1 MIRFAVPFAALLL
14 TTTAFAQTAPAP
26 VPTPAAAPTAAPVD
40 VYALTNDERAMRSH
54 VMFLAADAMQGRE
67 AGTDAYDIAADY
79 VAAQFY
85 AQGLKPAGTEG
96 SYLQQV
102 PLIAFKAA
110 GKGSFAIARGGQ
122 NSALEFGVDYIP
134 GATSSRPE
142 VTVNAPVVFVGHG
155 IVAPEFKRN
164 DYAGVDVKGKVVA
177 LFSGA
182 PATFN
187 GEVRAHFGSVA
198 NKAAYAASRGAV
210 GVIVLESPQSAR
222 VRPFA
227 RLAETYDSTRMSWMR
242 PDGTGFD
249 IAGNA
254 PVLGT
259 LSAAGANKF
268 FAGARTNWAAISK
281 QAEGEGVTFKA
292 FELPSRLNATIR
304 STSEKV
310 ESPNVAG
317 MIEGSDPALKDE
329 VVVLTAHLD
338 HVGIGRPNASGDTI
352 YNGAMDNAV
361 GIASLIENARRFKEQ
376 GVKPKRSILFL
387 AVTAEEKGLVGAD
400 YFARNPTVRPEQMV
414 ANVNL
419 DMPIITYKFE
429 DMVAFGAERSTLGPI
444 TKAAV
449 ENIGVTLS
457 PDPMPEQGFFVR
469 SDHYRFVQQGVPSVF
484 LWPGTKGPGKAAF
497 DHFLSTH
504 YHQAS
509 DQIDQQP
516 NIDWASGVRF
526 IEANFAITKAIA
538 DAAERPRWNRGD
550 FFGTLYNGHGAE

>member
-14 TTTAFAQTAPAP
+14 STAAYAQTATTPAP
-26 VPTPAAAPTAAPVD
+26 APAAAPAVTVD
-40 VYALTNDERAMRSH
+40 VHALSNDERAMRAH
-54 VMFLAADAMQGRE
+54 VMFLASDAMQGRE
-67 AGTDAYDIAADY
+67 AGTDAYEVAAEY

-85 AQGLKPAGTEG
+85 AQGLKPAGTDG

-110 GKGSFAIARGGQ
+110 DKGSFAVARSGQ
-122 NSALEFGVDYIP
+122 NTALEFGVDYIP

-142 VTVNAPVVFVGHG
+142 VTVDAPVVFVGHG

-182 PATFN
+182 PASFN

-210 GVIVLESPQSAR
+210 GVIVLESPQSAK

-227 RLAETYDSTRMSWMR
+227 RLAETYDSTRMSWMK

-259 LSAAGANKF
+259 LSAAGAAKL
-268 FAGARTNWAAISK
+268 FAGARTGWDAINK
-281 QAEGEGVTFKA
+281 QAEAEGATFKA
-292 FELPSRLNATIR
+292 LQLPSRLNATIR

-317 MIEGSDPALKDE
+317 MIEGLDPKLKDE
-329 VVVLTAHLD
+329 VIVLTAHLD
-338 HVGIGRPNASGDTI
+338 HVGIGRPDASGDTI

-361 GIASLIENARRFKEQ
+361 GIASLIENARRFKES
-376 GVKPKRSILFL
+376 GEKPKRSILFL

-400 YFARNPTVRPEQMV
+400 YFARNPTVRREQMV

-449 ENIGVTLS
+449 ETIGVTLS

-509 DQIDQQP
+509 DELDQQP

-538 DAAERPRWNRGD
+538 DAPERPRWNKGD
-550 FFGTLYNGHGAE
+550 FFGTLYNGHGAK

>member
-14 TTTAFAQTAPAP
+14 STAAHAQTAPAP
-26 VPTPAAAPTAAPVD
+26 ASAPTAAAVD
-40 VYALTNDERAMRSH
+40 VHALSNDERAMRSH

-67 AGTDAYDIAADY
+67 AGTDAYDVAAEY

-85 AQGLKPAGTEG
+85 AQGLKPAGTDG

-110 GKGSFAIARGGQ
+110 GEGSFALGRGGKVTELQ
-122 NSALEFGVDYIP
+122 FGVDYIP
-134 GATSSRPE
+134 SATPQPD
-142 VTVNAPVVFVGHG
+142 VTKHGEVVFVGHG
-155 IVAPEFKRN
+155 IVAPEMKRD
-164 DYAGVDVKGKVVA
+164 DYAGVDVKGKFVA

-182 PATFN
+182 PASFN

-198 NKAAYAASRGAV
+198 NKAAYAASRGAI

-227 RLAETYDSTRMSWMR
+227 RLAETYDSTRMSWIR

-254 PVLGT
+254 PVVGT
-259 LSAAGANKF
+259 LSSTGAEKL
-268 FAGARTNWAAISK
+268 FAGARTGWNTVRK
-281 QAEGEGVTFKA
+281 QAEAEGATFKA
-292 FELPSRLNATIR
+292 FELPSLLTMSIQ

-317 MIEGSDPALKDE
+317 MIEGSDPALRDE
-329 VVVLTAHLD
+329 VIVLTAHLD

-361 GIASLIENARRFKEQ
+361 GIAALIENARRFKEQ
-376 GVKPKRSILFL
+376 GVRPKRSILFL

-400 YFARNPTVRPEQMV
+400 YFARNPTVRREQMV

-419 DMPIITYKFE
+419 DMPIITFKFE

-449 ENIGVTLS
+449 EAIGVTLS

-509 DQIDQQP
+509 DELDQQP

-538 DAAERPRWNRGD
+538 DAPERPRWNKGD
-550 FFGTLYNGHGAE
+550 FFGTLYNGHGAK

>member
-14 TTTAFAQTAPAP
+14 STTAFAQTTPAPAP
-26 VPTPAAAPTAAPVD
+26 AVVD
-40 VYALTNDERAMRSH
+40 VNTLSNDERAMRSH
-54 VMFLAADAMQGRE
+54 VMFLASDAMQGRE
-67 AGTDAYDIAADY
+67 AGTDAYDVAAQY
-79 VAAQFY
+79 VAAQYY
-85 AQGLKPAGTEG
+85 AQGLVPAGTDG

-110 GKGSFAIARGGQ
+110 DKGSFAVNRGGQ
-122 NSALEFGVDYIP
+122 NTALEFGVDYIP

-142 VTVNAPVVFVGHG
+142 VTVDAPVVFVGHG
-155 IVAPEFKRN
+155 IVAPEFKRD

-182 PATFN
+182 PASFN
-187 GEVRAHFGSVA
+187 GEVRAHFGNVA

-227 RLAETYDSTRMSWMR
+227 RLAETYDLTRMSWMKA
-242 PDGTGFD
+242 DGTGFD

-259 LSAAGANKF
+259 VSAAGAAKL
-268 FAGARTNWAAISK
+268 FAGARTGWDAINNQAA
-281 QAEGEGVTFKA
+281 GEGATFKA

-317 MIEGSDPALKDE
+317 MIVGSDPKLRDE
-329 VVVLTAHLD
+329 VIVLTAHLD

-376 GVKPKRSILFL
+376 GVRPKRSILFL

-400 YFARNPTVRPEQMV
+400 YFARNPTVRREQMV

-419 DMPIITYKFE
+419 DMPIITFKFE

-449 ENIGVTLS
+449 EGIGVTLS

-509 DQIDQQP
+509 DELDQQP

-538 DAAERPRWNRGD
+538 DAPERPRWNKGD
-550 FFGTLYNGHGAE
+550 FFGTLYKGYGAK